1 MAMIAALDFRY
12 RGRARPSRF
21 VAKIA
26 RALRLADGFSWCDIG
41 KAGADVDPA
50 MSIPPSRLE
59 PLEWR

>member
-1 MAMIAALDFRY
+1 MGMIAALDFHY

-26 RALRLADGFSWCDIG
+26 RALRLADGFRWCDMG
-41 KAGADVDPA
+41 KAGADVELV
-50 MSIPPSRLE
+50 MSIPSSWVE